1 MSHLVAQT
9 ERRPALQSGHPIT
22 QAQTTRTSLKEQTW
36 PVLDGAAFHGVTGD
50 VVNTIA
56 PHSETDKVAL
66 LIQFLVAAGNVI
78 GRTAYYQVEADQHHS
93 RLFAVLVGASA
104 KARKGTSLGHIKR
117 VIRVVDQT
125 WSEDRI
131 KGGLSSGEGL
141 INEVRDAVTKWDSK
155 AQTTETV
162 DPGVTDKRLMVVEP
176 EFAGALAAAER
187 HGNTL
192 SQLVRRAW
200 DGDKL
205 ATLTRN
211 SPLTATAA
219 HISLIGHITD
229 DELRARLNRTEMANG
244 FANRFLFAMVR
255 RSKELPFGGGLTDS
269 EILHMGE
276 QLRGAVE
283 KGRMIGRV
291 SMTDCGTRD
300 MGERL

>member
-1 MSHLVAQT
+1 
-9 ERRPALQSGHPIT
+9 
-22 QAQTTRTSLKEQTW
+22 
-36 PVLDGAAFHGVTGD
+36 
-50 VVNTIA
+50 
-56 PHSETDKVAL
+56 
-66 LIQFLVAAGNVI
+66 
-78 GRTAYYQVEADQHHS
+78 
-93 RLFAVLVGASA
+93 
-104 KARKGTSLGHIKR
+104 
-117 VIRVVDQT
+117 
-125 WSEDRI
+125 
-131 KGGLSSGEGL
+131 LSSGEGL

-205 ATLTRN
+205 STLTRN
-211 SPLTATAA
+211 SPLTATGA

-291 SMTDCGTRD
+291 SMTDSAREIWASVYSDLSAGKPGLLGAITARAEAQTVRLALTYALLDGVDAIDEPHITAALALWEYCEQSAKYIFGNTLGD
-300 MGERL
+300 PVADDIERALCSKPAPPV